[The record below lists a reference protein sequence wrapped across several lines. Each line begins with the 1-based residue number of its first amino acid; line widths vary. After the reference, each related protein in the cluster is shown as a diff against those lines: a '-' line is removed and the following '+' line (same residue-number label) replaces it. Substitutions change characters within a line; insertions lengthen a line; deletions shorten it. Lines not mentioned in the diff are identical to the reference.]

1 MGRERSRGWVR
12 MRYREQRGLQ
22 MGNSAVAERVTT
34 DGDRSGVQ
42 QRDDAGKLES
52 KNENRAKAQLH
63 CVNAGKLA
71 MHARTRTRTN
81 IKVEIN
87 ENR

>member
-1 MGRERSRGWVR
+1 

-34 DGDRSGVQ
+34 DGDRRVGDGEQ

-52 KNENRAKAQLH
+52 KNEIRAKAQLH